1 LQDANFKTLNLK
13 FLNQNVLENFFSQIR
28 NFGGSNR
35 NPNPKQF
42 QEAFK
47 ALLICNVT
55 SKHSFGANCVE
66 DSVGNSLAVSQLM
79 DLGEVAREKEAF
91 NEIPNI
97 DIEQA
102 AIPQATTNE
111 ITIDS
116 HKIITIVSH
125 NQNIIECQT

>member
-1 LQDANFKTLNLK
+1 MQEIWCMLQAANFEILNLK
-13 FLNQNVLENFFSQIR
+13 FLNQDVLENFFCQIR
-28 NFGGSNR
+28 NFGSCNR

-55 SKHSFGANCVE
+55 SKHSFGANCAE
-66 DSVGNSLAVSQLM
+66 DSVGNFLALLQLM
-79 DLGEVAREKEAF
+79 DLNEVAREKEAS
-91 NEIPNI
+91 EEVQNI

-102 AIPQATTNE
+102 AIPQATTND
-111 ITIDS
+111 ITIDP

-125 NQNIIECQT
+125 N